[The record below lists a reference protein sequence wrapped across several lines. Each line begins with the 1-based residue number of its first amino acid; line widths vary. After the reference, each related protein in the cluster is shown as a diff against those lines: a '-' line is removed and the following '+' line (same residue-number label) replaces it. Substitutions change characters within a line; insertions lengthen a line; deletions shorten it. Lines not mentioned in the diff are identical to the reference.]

1 MKYQKITYPNNKWII
16 CEKDLNIEKPKQ
28 TYTFTFD
35 TETFLYLDGKK
46 LSQNE
51 VLEKLK
57 GIDISE
63 IRKRVTTNV
72 WCWQIYDEYN
82 GFFMTNDF
90 YKFLNYICLCQYK
103 FGWCYNAKFDFAQID
118 YKILAGKKDLWKPHN
133 EDKASKGQPWT
144 FSSIHND
151 MGARYCYKLWVPY
164 KRKGKDQNRH
174 TRTHSFDFRD
184 FMNFFQ
190 GGLKR
195 LLEDLD
201 VEDNTG
207 NKIRK
212 LTMEYQAVDT
222 NNLTD
227 DEIDY
232 CVNDVKGLYFA
243 VKKFNES
250 IEEQSNGECH
260 IFGKDTNLM
269 TAGGFAKSELLRTL
283 YPDIETKK
291 KRLKHFQKVHPITE
305 EQDRYFRQNHLYRG
319 GICLV
324 NEIHRGI
331 MYKEKN
337 GHYLNRYDVNSEYP
351 YAMSVMPDLI
361 GKPQKISV
369 TEWQNVDKSKYECIL
384 AFSSI
389 TGELKAGYIPV
400 WFNPFQKK
408 YVSIINETGIHLMF
422 EREFEEYLKWYDLEY
437 VIDYVI
443 IIKKGDCIYK
453 KFVED
458 NYKLKNEA
466 GKAGN
471 KSLKANAKLKLNSS
485 YGKLAERIE
494 RNNGH
499 YELNEETGAV
509 HFITDGVETD
519 ESGAMNVIIGSLV
532 TAIARIWILSH
543 IREICGQNM
552 INNFFYIDTD
562 SIHTTATYE
571 KADPYSLGGFKL
583 EAQCKA
589 WKYIAPK
596 TYIDIEEIENGKV
609 TKFEPH
615 TKGINISAVLKDF
628 NKQDLTI
635 EYIDKRFNY
644 GEQFDCLTAL
654 NVKGGKAL
662 VPIYKYLARP
672 ELTPAGLVQTGLD
685 NITMEI

>member
-28 TYTFTFD
+28 TYTFAFD

-57 GIDISE
+57 GIEISE
-63 IRKRVTTNV
+63 IRQRVTTNV

-118 YKILAGKKDLWKPHN
+118 YKILAGQKDLWKPHN

-151 MGARYCYKLWVPY
+151 MGARYCYKLWVTY
-164 KRKGKDQNRH
+164 KPKGKDQNRH

-201 VEDNTG
+201 VEDNAG
-207 NKIRK
+207 HKIRK

-222 NNLTD
+222 SNLTD

-250 IEEQSNGECH
+250 IEDQSNGECH

-291 KRLKHFQKVHPITE
+291 KRLKHFQKIHPITE
-305 EQDRYFRQNHLYRG
+305 AQDQYFRQNHLYRG

-324 NEIHRGI
+324 NEIHRGV
-331 MYKEKN
+331 MYKAKN
-337 GHYLNRYDVNSEYP
+337 GHYLNRYDVNSE
-351 YAMSVMPDLI
+351 
-361 GKPQKISV
+361 
-369 TEWQNVDKSKYECIL
+369 
-384 AFSSI
+384 
-389 TGELKAGYIPV
+389 
-400 WFNPFQKK
+400 
-408 YVSIINETGIHLMF
+408 
-422 EREFEEYLKWYDLEY
+422 
-437 VIDYVI
+437 
-443 IIKKGDCIYK
+443 
-453 KFVED
+453 
-458 NYKLKNEA
+458 
-466 GKAGN
+466 
-471 KSLKANAKLKLNSS
+471 
-485 YGKLAERIE
+485 
-494 RNNGH
+494 
-499 YELNEETGAV
+499 
-509 HFITDGVETD
+509 
-519 ESGAMNVIIGSLV
+519 
-532 TAIARIWILSH
+532 
-543 IREICGQNM
+543 
-552 INNFFYIDTD
+552 
-562 SIHTTATYE
+562 
-571 KADPYSLGGFKL
+571 
-583 EAQCKA
+583 
-589 WKYIAPK
+589 
-596 TYIDIEEIENGKV
+596 
-609 TKFEPH
+609 
-615 TKGINISAVLKDF
+615 
-628 NKQDLTI
+628 
-635 EYIDKRFNY
+635 
-644 GEQFDCLTAL
+644 
-654 NVKGGKAL
+654 
-662 VPIYKYLARP
+662 
-672 ELTPAGLVQTGLD
+672 
-685 NITMEI
+685 